1 MDLIYADE
9 TRRDLG
15 VISSYDIDMAYGEDE
30 NNFECSIS
38 RLDHCCKQGY
48 FIYAEGTEYGGIV
61 DSIKVDTDDG
71 EITYIGRTWHG
82 ILQNKVICPDAGQD
96 YLVLNGDANAVLRE
110 IINRVGLS
118 DLFTTPDWVSGINIV
133 DYQVDRY
140 AYAYDAI
147 RKMLKIFSAKL
158 QVVWQNYMILL
169 SAEPIYDYSQD
180 EEFDESQIDFSL
192 TKNFAPVNHMICL
205 GQGDLRDRAVIHIFT
220 DENGGIQQYLVDPNA
235 APVQDSDYILDT
247 SRQLLT
253 DQDEV
258 VEVYDYSSAEITKN
272 YIQMQAAPA
281 DWTAEGCQNY
291 FELNSENEYKSVA
304 PLDIKYELQRVQ
316 PYGWA
321 TLFGDYYEYKNGQ
334 YSKVTGV
341 TAYNLLTARP
351 ANWAAGYGEYY
362 ELKNSQYTK
371 VTGVKQESYV
381 PQTAQPADWSRDYS
395 KYYYYYTDGVT
406 TEYKSV
412 EGITYYTYEMQT
424 RQPTDWATNYQNY
437 FRHSTAREIAQ
448 ARAEIEDLRHES
460 NELTSRLHVVQLN
473 IVSLNKKAEA
483 AKTKY
488 GEQSAQYA
496 MALAR
501 LRRVQNEETDL
512 QSRLSAVN
520 ALIETKSSAE
530 SLNEWYAVA
539 VDKKG
544 RTPAWAPRRYWTR
557 YTHQKA
563 PAWNK
568 TVRYTKIES
577 IVAPTWVANK
587 YYLRNDNSAPT
598 WAAQKYYTE
607 TNKKVAPEWVAGKYY
622 REVIDRYAV
631 MVASAIEKLE
641 AYHKSDD
648 LEIDMEERDQVYD
661 VGDIVGAT
669 EQVTGLRTTQEVL
682 KKIIKITN
690 DDVAISYEVG

>member
-15 VISSYDIDMAYGEDE
+15 VISSYSIDMAYGEDE
-30 NNFECSIS
+30 NDFECSIS

-48 FIYAEGTEYGGIV
+48 FIYAEGTEYGGVV

-71 EITYIGRTWHG
+71 EIAYSGRTWHG
-82 ILQNKVICPDAGQD
+82 ILQNKVICPDDGQD
-96 YLVLNGDANAVLRE
+96 YLVLNGDANEVLQE
-110 IINRVGLS
+110 IIDRVSLA
-118 DLFTTPDWVSGINIV
+118 DLFTTPDWISGINIV

-147 RKMLKIFSAKL
+147 RKMLKAFSAKL
-158 QVVWQNYMILL
+158 KVVWQNYMILI

-205 GQGDLRDRAVIHIFT
+205 GQGDLRERAVIHIFT
-220 DENGGIQQYLVDPNA
+220 DENGGIQQYLKDPNSI
-235 APVQDSDYILDT
+235 PMQDADYILDK
-247 SRQLLT
+247 SQQMLS

-258 VEVYDYSSAEITKN
+258 TEVYDYSSAEITKN
-272 YIQMQAAPA
+272 YIQLQTAPA

-291 FELNSENEYKSVA
+291 FELNESNEYKNVV
-304 PLDIKYELQRVQ
+304 PLDIKYELQKVQ

-321 TLFGDYYEYKNGQ
+321 TLFGDFYEYSNGQ
-334 YSKVTGV
+334 YSRVSGV
-341 TAYNLLTARP
+341 TAYNLLTAQP
-351 ANWAAGYGEYY
+351 ANWATGYGEYY
-362 ELKNSQYTK
+362 ELKNSQYSK
-371 VTGVKQESYV
+371 VAGVKQESYV
-381 PQTAQPADWSRDYS
+381 RQTAQPADWSKNFSR
-395 KYYYYYTDGVT
+395 YYYYYTDGVT

-437 FRHSTAREIAQ
+437 YRHSTAKEIAA
-448 ARAEIEDLRHES
+448 ARAEISTLRNTS
-460 NELTSRLHVVQLN
+460 NELTCKLHVVQLN
-473 IVSLNKKAEA
+473 ITDLEKKVNA
-483 AKTKY
+483 AKDKY
-488 GEQSAQYA
+488 GEHSSQYA
-496 MALAR
+496 MAQAKLTRA
-501 LRRVQNEETDL
+501 QNESTAL
-512 QSRLSAVN
+512 QSQISAVN
-520 ALIETKSSAE
+520 GLIETKSRAE
-530 SLNEWYAVA
+530 SLNEWYQVS

-544 RTPAWAPRRYWTR
+544 KAPAWTARRYWTR
-557 YTHQKA
+557 YTHQRA

-568 TVRYTKIES
+568 TTRYTKIEAV
-577 IVAPTWVANK
+577 VAPTWAANK

-598 WAAQKYYTE
+598 WTTQKYYTE
-607 TNKKVAPEWVAGKYY
+607 TNKKVAPEWVSGKYY
-622 REVIDRYAV
+622 QEVVDRYAV
-631 MVASAIEKLE
+631 MVAAAIEKLAE
-641 AYHKSDD
+641 YHASDD

-682 KKIIKITN
+682 KKIIKLTN